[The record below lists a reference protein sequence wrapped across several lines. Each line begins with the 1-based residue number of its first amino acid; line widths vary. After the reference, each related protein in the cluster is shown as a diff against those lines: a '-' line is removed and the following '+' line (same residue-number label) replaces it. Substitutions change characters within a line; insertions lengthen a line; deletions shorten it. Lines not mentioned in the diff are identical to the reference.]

1 MALSWFNASSE
12 TFKSFEFHCDHCGEL
27 HSGSPSFANDA
38 PFSYYQLTMSE
49 RETLAKLTEDTC
61 VINSE
66 SFFIRAT
73 LEIPIDDA
81 EDPFC
86 WGVWVS
92 QSEESFNRYID
103 TFHENQAE
111 DGSFGWLAVT
121 MPGYMRNPPQ
131 SPLEHLACNVEWQ
144 NQGTRPLV
152 FPHEC
157 DHPLYEDV
165 VEGITWERAIE
176 LAKLAMHPG
185 H

>member
-1 MALSWFNASSE
+1 MALSWLTAGSDP
-12 TFKSFEFHCDHCGEL
+12 FKPFEFQCDLCGDL
-27 HSGSPSFANDA
+27 HKGSPSFANDA
-38 PFSYYQLTMSE
+38 PYSYYRLTKSE
-49 RETLAKLTEDTC
+49 RTTQAQLTEDTC
-61 VINSE
+61 VINGE

-92 QSEESFNRYID
+92 QSEKSFNRYID

-121 MPGYMRNPPQ
+121 MPGYKRTGEGE
-131 SPLEHLACNVEWQ
+131 PLEHLACNVEWQ
-144 NQGTRPLV
+144 DKGTRPLV

-157 DHPLYEDV
+157 DHPLYGDV
-165 VEGITWERAIE
+165 VDGISWDRAVE
-176 LAKLAMHPG
+176 LAKQILHP
-185 H
+185 